1 LGAPVPTGLKFPA
14 FRHPVTLVGAA
25 ITSVMAALFV
35 TLFLFDALGLVTS
48 PYFGLLLFVAVPAA
62 FVVGLLLIP
71 VGVYLDKRRRRK
83 HPEAPAS
90 DWPVF
95 DFRIARQRQII
106 AILVLLTVVNLVLIS
121 VASLGAIH
129 YMETTQFCGQVC
141 HTTMEPQF
149 TAHQNGPHARVPC
162 VACHVGPGV
171 NALVES
177 KLAGTRQLWQ
187 VVRGTVPRPIQSPV
201 RNMRPARDTC
211 EQCHW
216 PERFHG
222 DEVRTIRE
230 YAEDEKNTETVTP
243 LTLYVGGGSA
253 TLGVGTGIHWHM
265 NLDNQIEYVTTD
277 PKRENIPY
285 VQLRDRSGTVREYV
299 VDGMTP
305 EKLAAGERRRMDCM
319 DCHNRPAHTF
329 AYTPERAVN
338 DAMAQGRIPK
348 ELPFIRREALAAVTQ
363 EYPDRRTALDGI
375 AAKLREHYRAQPS
388 TDVRL
393 LERAI
398 AATQD
403 VWARDVFPAMKVTWG
418 TYTNH
423 IGHLDTPGCF
433 RCHDDEHKSKDGKV
447 IRQDCTLCHNE
458 VE

>member
-1 LGAPVPTGLKFPA
+1 
-14 FRHPVTLVGAA
+14 
-25 ITSVMAALFV
+25 
-35 TLFLFDALGLVTS
+35 
-48 PYFGLLLFVAVPAA
+48 
-62 FVVGLLLIP
+62 
-71 VGVYLDKRRRRK
+71 
-83 HPEAPAS
+83 
-90 DWPVF
+90 
-95 DFRIARQRQII
+95 
-106 AILVLLTVVNLVLIS
+106 
-121 VASLGAIH
+121 
-129 YMETTQFCGQVC
+129 METPQFCGQVC

-149 TAHQNGPHARVPC
+149 VAHQSGPHARVPC

-187 VVRGTVPRPIQSPV
+187 VIRRSVPRPIQSPV

-211 EQCHW
+211 EGCHW
-216 PERFHG
+216 PEKFHG
-222 DEVRTIRE
+222 DEVKTIRE
-230 YAEDEKNTETVTP
+230 YAEDETNSETVTP

-253 TLGVGTGIHWHM
+253 RLGVGTGIHWHM
-265 NLDNQIEYVTTD
+265 NLDNQIEYITTD

-285 VQLRDRSGTVREYV
+285 VLLRDRNGTVREYTV
-299 VDGMTP
+299 GTVTP

-329 AYTPERAVN
+329 SYTPERAVN
-338 DAMAQGRIPK
+338 DAMAQGRIPQ
-348 ELPFIRREALAAVTQ
+348 ELPFVRREALAAVTE
-363 EYPDRRTALDGI
+363 EYADRQTALGRI
-375 AAKLREHYRAQPS
+375 AARLREHYRAQPA
-388 TDVRL
+388 TDAQL

-398 AATQD
+398 AGTQD
-403 VWARDVFPAMKVTWG
+403 VWARNVFPAMKVTWG

-447 IRQDCTLCHNE
+447 IRQDCTLCHSE